1 MVLTPL
7 PLIITANVAVGRPW
21 AHQAIAILGGITAG
35 LAFLVGALDAAGAIS
50 VFVLPN
56 GESQIPLDVG
66 LMASAVVAAT
76 VTSKPVR
83 QRLSRHLP
91 LDPDNPVHALALV
104 LAVLVFGTQAAAILF
119 TSAASSSPSAL
130 SVGDLLAQ
138 DAGLLVLAAA
148 GVGIFMRRDV
158 TQAAARLGLVK
169 PAWWQ
174 VVLALATAGA
184 MFAFSVAM
192 IELSRSWTPDLFRE
206 VSANTNQLFGGL
218 VSAPLG
224 IVLLAIAPGICEEI
238 LFRGALQPRI
248 GLIATA
254 LLFTASH
261 AQYGLSLILVSVF
274 ASALGLGL
282 LRKFTNTTTS
292 AISHATYN
300 LLVGIGVADSQ
311 VDAAV
316 AIEVVLVAISAYA
329 IWSQRR
335 GPAMPAESLTD
346 RVAEPKRIE

>member
-56 GESQIPLDVG
+56 SESQIPLDVG
-66 LMASAVVAAT
+66 LIASAVVAAT

-83 QRLSRHLP
+83 ERLSRHLP
-91 LDPDNPVHALALV
+91 LDPNNPVHALALV